1 MIAAH
6 MIAADPLVP
15 ADLTISLARERE
27 RPVLSPAEFDAR
39 TAALVRGVLDRRQ
52 SFGITRLGSVTRLD
66 RVGLVVTQVV
76 RPLALSNVV
85 SQGKGLDP
93 MRAAA
98 SGLMEALESWAGE
111 RIEPARLTTR
121 AAIDMPGE
129 LRRLY
134 AGSLLHRGDLGW
146 DRIALRWIDGWDLF
160 TDRCLPVP
168 AALVDTAYTYP
179 SPHPVAFPRS
189 TTGLAAAAT
198 LHGAIVHAGLEVLER
213 AGVAAATHE
222 PHFFDR
228 AQLASAAIDWPL
240 SGQMLARIGAAGL
253 IAGIWRVGAE
263 HGLPIYW
270 CHVVEN
276 EGTEEVAPLPG
287 EGFGCDFTHDAALA
301 KALME
306 ACQARATAIAG
317 AREDITRRFYPD
329 RHDRSR
335 LDGWRQQILG
345 NSCHSPPPEVAAPGS
360 PPEAL
365 DRLLRALESA
375 GARAALVVPLF
386 HLADPELHVIRLVVP
401 PLRHVPAGVAS

>member
-1 MIAAH
+1 
-6 MIAADPLVP
+6 MIAADPLAPVG
-15 ADLTISLARERE
+15 LTASLARERE
-27 RPVLSPAEFDAR
+27 RPALSPAEIDAR
-39 TAALVRGVLDRRQ
+39 TAALVRGVLDRRHG
-52 SFGITRLGSVTRLD
+52 FGITRLGSITRLD
-66 RVGLVVTQVV
+66 RVGLMVTQVV

-93 MRAAA
+93 LRAAA

-111 RIEPARLTTR
+111 RIEPARLTTQ

-160 TDRCLPVP
+160 TDRWLPVP
-168 AALVDTAYTYP
+168 AALVDTVYTYP
-179 SPHPVAFPRS
+179 SPHPVAFPRT

-213 AGVAAATHE
+213 AGVAAVAHE

-228 AQLASAAIDWPL
+228 ARLAGSAIDWPL
-240 SGQMLARIGAAGL
+240 SARLLACLDAAGL
-253 IAGIWRVGAE
+253 AAGIWRVEAE

-329 RHDRSR
+329 RHDRGR
-335 LDGWRQQILG
+335 LDGWRRQILG
-345 NSCHSPPPEVAAPGS
+345 NAAHSTPPSEIAAPGS
-360 PPEAL
+360 PSEAL

-375 GARAALVVPLF
+375 GAKAALVVPLF
-386 HLADPELHVIRLVVP
+386 DLPDPELHVIRLVVP
-401 PLRHVPAGVAS
+401 PLRHVPAGVLS